1 MITYAIVIPTYNE
14 EHSIERLLDSLF
26 LATRQSMEQ
35 LTSIF
40 IIDDAS
46 TDKTLLR
53 VEAWHNEHQN
63 IPVTILGRSVRSGKI
78 NLINFA
84 LREIGPTADLL
95 FLFDADV
102 RVEMSA
108 ISRILQHFMQDPDLA
123 IVWGGALPDPQIK
136 SWRYAAS
143 AAQMRLAYLAAS
155 NEPPS
160 FIRAEGKITALRSSA
175 FSEAYLDPRL
185 INDDY
190 QLSVETMK
198 RGLTSHSEMK
208 AIVYAIPASSLRD
221 FAIQTY
227 RWNQGESLS
236 LDKLPTPSVRAKFT
250 ALFHVLLSSPLA
262 LGVYI
267 FYRVVIRIMK
277 SKWDHPI
284 SAQWPIAQT
293 TKRL

>member
-1 MITYAIVIPTYNE
+1 MLTYAIVIPTYNE
-14 EHSIERLLDSLF
+14 EKSVKRILDSLV
-26 LATRQSMEQ
+26 LATQRSLEQ
-35 LTSIF
+35 LTSVF

-53 VEAWHNEHQN
+53 IEAWHNEHQN
-63 IPVTILGRSVRSGKI
+63 IPVTILARKTRSGKI
-78 NLINFA
+78 NLINLA
-84 LREIGPTADLL
+84 LKEISPIVDLL
-95 FLFDADV
+95 LLFDADV
-102 RVEMSA
+102 RVETSA
-108 ISRILQHFMQDPDLA
+108 IDHILQHFTQDPGLA
-123 IVWGGALPDPQIK
+123 IVWGGTLPDPQVK
-136 SWRYAAS
+136 SWRTAAS
-143 AAQMRLAYLAAS
+143 ATQMRLVYRIAATEPS
-155 NEPPS
+155 N
-160 FIRAEGKITALRSSA
+160 FIRAEGRITALRSA
-175 FSEAYLDPRL
+175 MFTETYLNPSL
-185 INDDY
+185 IIDDY
-190 QLSVETMK
+190 QLAVETMK
-198 RGLTSHSEMK
+198 RGLTSYSDMK
-208 AIVYAIPASSLRD
+208 AIVYAIPAANLRD
-221 FAIQTY
+221 FALQTY